1 MRKGFTLIELLVVI
15 AIIAILAAILFPV
28 FAKAREKARQASCLS
43 NVKQLCLAVMQ
54 YAQDYDETLNS
65 CYAAQDASISYRR
78 WYYVSAANPGM
89 LFPYIK
95 NSQVF
100 DCPSGKGNYGANRA
114 LMGDGNVNG
123 KSLTVV
129 AKPSE
134 TIILGD
140 TCPKGGDPT
149 TGGDGT
155 ATTESWGGMIMT
167 LTKVATYGPGTA
179 CNGMGLM
186 AIRHNQLANVGF
198 LDGHAKAMNA
208 GQTDYPESQ
217 WDTL

>member
-1 MRKGFTLIELLVVI
+1 MKRRGFTLIELLVVI

-28 FAKAREKARQASCLS
+28 FAKAREKARQSSCLS
-43 NVKQLCLAVMQ
+43 NVKQLGLAVLQ

-65 CYAAQDASISYRR
+65 CYGAQDASVSYRR
-78 WYYVSAANPGM
+78 WYYQGATNPGM

-114 LMGDGNVNG
+114 LMGDGNQNG
-123 KSLTVV
+123 RNLAVV

-140 TCPKGGDPT
+140 ALTSGGNPA
-149 TGGDGT
+149 TGMDT
-155 ATTESWGGMIMT
+155 AAGESWGGMIAS
-167 LTKVATYGPGTA
+167 LTRTSSYGPGTA
-179 CNGMGLM
+179 CNGRGLM
-186 AIRHNQLANVGF
+186 AIRHNEVANLGF
-198 LDGHAKAMNA
+198 LDGHAKAMKS
-208 GQTDYPESQ
+208 GQTDSPESM